1 MRLNHLGL
9 IVVSVLS
16 IVLPTLRAQADEAA
30 APKGLAQSD
39 WSSIRAAYEAHR
51 HAVVADESKPGHYR
65 ARNPGQRWITTFDGR
80 GFSKTPN
87 AGLDGGGWTW
97 GLDLISY
104 GRGEKQQ
111 TISGTA
117 KIQPSGTRVEY
128 VWSESLTEWYIN
140 DQRGF
145 EHGYTL
151 RDRPEGASGVNANGG
166 GMLHFTL
173 AVRGELVPRVS
184 ENGRDVAFQTSTGGA
199 ALTYNNLRVFDADGV
214 HLAASFQ
221 AITTTTGTH
230 ALRLTIDDTHA
241 RYPLTIDPTAQQAF
255 LKAFLA
261 PTTESDQFGSS
272 VAVSGDTVV
281 VGAQL
286 EDSNATGVNGNQADD
301 SAINSGAVYVFVRT
315 GSTWTQQAYLKAS
328 NTGVNDQFG
337 ESVAVSGDTVVV
349 GAYAE
354 DSSASGVNGNQA
366 DNSALTSGAAYIF
379 IRSPGGT
386 TWTQQAYLKASN
398 AGAGDL
404 FGISVA
410 VSGDTVVVG
419 AVDEESN
426 ATGVNGNQA
435 DSSASGAGAAYVFV
449 RSGITWTQQA
459 YLKASNTGA
468 NDSFGSSVAVSGDTV
483 VVGAD
488 LEDSNATGIN
498 GDQSDNSAGGS
509 GAAYVFV
516 RAGVTWTQQAYFKAS
531 NTGASDFFGRSVG
544 VSGDTI
550 VVGADGE
557 DSNATGVNGD
567 QADNTAGNSGAA
579 YVFIRSGTTW
589 SQQAYLK
596 ASNTGA
602 NDQFGNSVAVSGDAV
617 VVGASLENSNA
628 TGINGN
634 QANNSAADSG
644 AVYVFFRSG
653 ATWTQLAYVKASNTG
668 AGDFFGRSVAV
679 SGDTVVVGAPLEDSN
694 AAGVNGNDADN
705 SAADSGA
712 TYVFV
717 RTGPI
722 GIQQAYFKAPPLTS
736 ASDSFGS
743 SVAVSVDTVVV
754 GAPNEDSN
762 ATGVNGNE
770 ADNSAADSG
779 AAYVF
784 VRIGTTWTQ
793 QAYLKASNTGASD
806 NFGVSVAVS
815 GDTVVVG
822 ADSEDSSATGVN
834 GNGADNSDS
843 GSGAAYVFVR
853 SGTTWTQQAYLKA
866 SNTGRQDSFGTSV
879 AVSFNT
885 VVVGAHAEDS
895 NATGVNGNQ
904 TDNSASDSGAAYVF
918 VRSGTTWSQQAY
930 LKASNAGASDAFGIS
945 VAVAGNTV
953 VVGAYFE
960 DSNATGVNGNQADN
974 SLSGSGAA
982 YVFVRSGTTWNQQA
996 YLKASNAGAS
1006 DLFGNA
1012 VAVSGGTVV
1021 VGADGENSNA
1031 TGVNGDQADNTAGNS
1046 GAAYV
1051 FIRSGTTWSQQAY
1064 LKASNTGA
1072 GDLFGNAVGVSGDTV
1087 VVGAWQEDSNATG
1100 VDGNQA
1106 NESAFAA
1113 GAAYVFVRSGTNW
1126 TQQAYLK
1133 ASNTGAGDAF
1143 GRSVAVSGDTVVVG
1157 ADGESSSATG
1167 VNGNQDDNSAA
1178 DSGAAYVFVLGL
1190 PTPTSPLATPAS
1202 VCPSA
1207 TAALSV
1213 TDPGAGIVID
1223 WFTGSCGGTLIG
1235 TGNPFNVT
1243 PAATTTY
1250 YARARRTADGNTS
1263 DECASVVVTV
1273 SSCSCSLADI
1283 VGGGPDGTSPD
1294 GTVDGSDFIAFINS
1308 FGIGDASI
1316 DPLADIAG
1324 GGPTGEQPDGTIDG
1338 SDFIAFIN
1346 AWQPGVGE
1354 RGTATQRTFC
1364 TKVPMTCAHQ
1374 HLPAG
1379 QRCDER

>member
-1 MRLNHLGL
+1 MGEFMRFRAISAFILLMLTL
-9 IVVSVLS
+9 IAV
-16 IVLPTLRAQADEAA
+16 PARAGEPLAA
-30 APKGLAQSD
+30 APADDALVPKGLAPSD
-39 WSSIRAAYEAHR
+39 WSSIRAAYEAGR
-51 HAVVADESKPGHYR
+51 HAVRADDAAPGHFV
-65 ARNPGQRWITTFDGR
+65 ARNPGQQWLTRFDGR
-80 GFSKTPN
+80 GFSTTPK
-87 AGLDGGGWTW
+87 AGDWSW
-97 GLDLISY
+97 GLDLVSY
-104 GRGEKQQ
+104 GRGDAQQ
-111 TISGTA
+111 TIKGTA
-117 KIQPSGTRVEY
+117 CVQTNGGRVEY
-128 VWSESLTEWYIN
+128 AWNPALTEWYIN

-151 RDRPEGASGVNANGG
+151 RARPEGASGVNANGG

-173 AVRGELVPRVS
+173 AVRGDLVPRVS
-184 ENGRDVAFQTSTGGA
+184 ENGRDVAFTSAADGGTT
-199 ALTYNNLRVFDADGV
+199 LTYNNLKVFDADGV

-221 AITTTTGTH
+221 AITTATGTP
-230 ALRLTIDDTHA
+230 ALRLTIDDTNA

-398 AGAGDL
+398 AGAGDF
-404 FGISVA
+404 FGRSVA

-419 AVDEESN
+419 AADEESN

-483 VVGAD
+483 VVGAY

-516 RAGVTWTQQAYFKAS
+516 RSGVTWTQQAYFKAS

-557 DSNATGVNGD
+557 DSNATGINGD
-567 QADNTAGNSGAA
+567 QTDNIAGNSGAA
-579 YVFIRSGTTW
+579 YVFIRSPGGTTW
-589 SQQAYLK
+589 TQNAYLK

-602 NDQFGNSVAVSGDAV
+602 NDQFGNSVAVSGDTV

-644 AVYVFFRSG
+644 AAYVFFRSG
-653 ATWTQLAYVKASNTG
+653 TTWTQLAYVKASNTG

-694 AAGVNGNDADN
+694 AMGVDGNEADN
-705 SAADSGA
+705 AATDSGA

-722 GIQQAYFKAPPLTS
+722 GIQQAYLKAPPLTS

-743 SVAVSVDTVVV
+743 SVAVSGDTVVV

-784 VRIGTTWTQ
+784 VRSGTTWTQ
-793 QAYLKASNTGASD
+793 QAFLKASNTGASD
-806 NFGVSVAVS
+806 NFGFSVAVS

-822 ADSEDSSATGVN
+822 ADGEDSNATGVN
-834 GNGADNSDS
+834 GNGVGNSDS

-866 SNTGRQDSFGTSV
+866 SNTGVQDSFGTSV
-879 AVSFNT
+879 AVSGNT
-885 VVVGAHAEDS
+885 VVVGADGEDS
-895 NATGVNGNQ
+895 SATGVNGNQ
-904 TDNSASDSGAAYVF
+904 ADNTAADSGAAYVF
-918 VRSGTTWSQQAY
+918 VRSGTIWSQQAY
-930 LKASNAGASDAFGIS
+930 IKASNAGASDAFGIS

-1031 TGVNGDQADNTAGNS
+1031 AGVNGDQADNTAGNS

-1100 VDGNQA
+1100 VDGDQA

-1133 ASNTGAGDAF
+1133 ASNTGEGDAF

-1178 DSGAAYVFVLGL
+1178 DSGAAYVFTIPPCTAPSVTTQPGDLTLCSNGTGVLSVVASGTDPRTYQWRKDGFDL
-1190 PTPTSPLATPAS
+1190 ANGGAVSGANTPTLTISPA
-1202 VCPSA
+1202 
-1207 TAALSV
+1207 
-1213 TDPGAGIVID
+1213 
-1223 WFTGSCGGTLIG
+1223 
-1235 TGNPFNVT
+1235 
-1243 PAATTTY
+1243 
-1250 YARARRTADGNTS
+1250 
-1263 DECASVVVTV
+1263 
-1273 SSCSCSLADI
+1273 SLADAGTYDCI
-1283 VGGGPDGTSPD
+1283 VTNDCGSVTSNAATL
-1294 GTVDGSDFIAFINS
+1294 TVCAGDINCDESVDFGDFLAFFNC
-1308 FGIGDASI
+1308 FDTET
-1316 DPLADIAG
+1316 PCADI
-1324 GGPTGEQPDGTIDG
+1324 DG
-1338 SDFIAFIN
+1338 N
-1346 AWQPGVGE
+1346 PGVDFGDFL
-1354 RGTATQRTFC
+1354 AFFN
-1364 TKVPMTCAHQ
+1364 AYD
-1374 HLPAG
+1374 AG
-1379 QRCDER
+1379 C